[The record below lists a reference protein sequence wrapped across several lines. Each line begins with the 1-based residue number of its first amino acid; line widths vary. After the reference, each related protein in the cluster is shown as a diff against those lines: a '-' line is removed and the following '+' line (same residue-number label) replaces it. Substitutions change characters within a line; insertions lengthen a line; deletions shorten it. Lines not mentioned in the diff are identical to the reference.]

1 VALAVTYVVLAVY
14 GSLVPLDFRPFP
26 MAEAW
31 TRFGA
36 IPYLDLGPGS
46 RADWVSNIVLFVPVG
61 FLWAAALW
69 PRLGGAARV
78 GAIVVAAAIS
88 AAIALGL
95 EFAQQFFPPRTVSLN
110 DLLAEGIGA
119 LVGIAVWA
127 LWGRALTELWAEV
140 AAGTARAMRAF
151 LVLYLLAYVAVSLFP
166 YDLVL
171 SAEELS
177 WKLDGG
183 AVVAFLDSGC
193 ARDVRCLA
201 KLAAEVLAMVPVGML
216 FGLARRRKRTILAAS
231 IAGALIGL
239 GIETAQFFIL
249 SGVSQGASILTRAVG
264 GGLGAAVVPMLAGL
278 GSRRGA
284 RVVKVL
290 AALATPPYLIALAV
304 LAGWKLTTPVDIDDA
319 LARLDAI
326 RFIPFYY
333 HYYTSEATALAS
345 LIKQALFYA
354 PVGALLWAWGG
365 GGRNLALVAAGL
377 AATLAA
383 VIETGR
389 LLLSP
394 LRPDPSNLIVAALAA
409 AVTYL
414 AITALIRCARVDSP
428 VVRRPHR

>member
-1 VALAVTYVVLAVY
+1 L
-14 GSLVPLDFRPFP
+14 
-26 MAEAW
+26 
-31 TRFGA
+31 
-36 IPYLDLGPGS
+36 
-46 RADWVSNIVLFVPVG
+46 G
-61 FLWAAALW
+61 FLWAAAAW
-69 PRLGGAARV
+69 PRRGGLARV
-78 GAIVVAAAIS
+78 AAIVLAAAIS

-95 EFAQQFFPPRTVSLN
+95 EFVQQFFPPRTVSLN

-127 LWGRALTELWAEV
+127 LWGRTLTGLWAEV

-171 SAEELS
+171 STAELS
-177 WKLDGG
+177 WKFDGG
-183 AVVAFLDSGC
+183 AVVAFLDPDC
-193 ARDVRCLA
+193 ARNVRCLA
-201 KLAAEVLAMVPVGML
+201 KLVAEVLAMVPVGML
-216 FGLARRRKRTILAAS
+216 FGLARRRRKRTILAATL
-231 IAGALIGL
+231 AGALIGL
-239 GIETAQFFIL
+239 GIETAQLFIL
-249 SGVSQGASILTRAVG
+249 SGVSQGVSILTRAIG
-264 GGLGAAVVPMLAGL
+264 GGLGAAVVPLLAGL

-304 LAGWKLTTPVDIDDA
+304 LAGWKLTTKVDLDDA
-319 LARLDAI
+319 LTRLDAI

-333 HYYTSEATALAS
+333 HYYTSEAAALAS

-365 GGRNLALVAAGL
+365 GRRNLALVAAGL

-394 LRPDPSNLIVAALAA
+394 LRPDPSNLIIAALAA
-409 AVTYL
+409 AATYL
-414 AITALIRCARVDSP
+414 AITALIRWARVDSP